1 MGTKGFPFKHIVRSV
16 LVDAIP
22 HHSLEAITMT
32 IRNTDFFILSCFAED
47 VRAIPGIHQRT
58 IHAAQTLVTVATRY
72 RDRLINAGHSPDVA
86 LSLLNDVVNA
96 IHSTQEA

>member
-1 MGTKGFPFKHIVRSV
+1 MS
-16 LVDAIP
+16 
-22 HHSLEAITMT
+22 
-32 IRNTDFFILSCFAED
+32 IRNTDAFILSCFAED

-58 IHAAQTLVTVATRY
+58 IPAAQALTTIATRY
-72 RDRLINAGHSPDVA
+72 LNRLTNAGHSPDVA

>member
-1 MGTKGFPFKHIVRSV
+1 
-16 LVDAIP
+16 
-22 HHSLEAITMT
+22 MT

-58 IHAAQTLVTVATRY
+58 IPAAQMLVEIATRY
-72 RDRLINAGHSPDVA
+72 RERLINAGHSSEDA
-86 LSLLNDVVNA
+86 LSLLNDVVNE